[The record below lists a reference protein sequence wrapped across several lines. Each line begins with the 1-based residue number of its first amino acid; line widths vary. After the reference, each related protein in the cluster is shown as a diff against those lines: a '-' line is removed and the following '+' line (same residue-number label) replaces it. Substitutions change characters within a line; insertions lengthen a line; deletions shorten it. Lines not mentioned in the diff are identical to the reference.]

1 MTSCPIGPHCTPHR
15 TPLSHPTPCFTTFFH
30 LVGPRPRSL
39 WDPTLAPHTPHPTL
53 APHGTP
59 PSHHAGPHPRT
70 LDVAPWGP
78 SPPHPGRRP
87 VGPHPRTSWDPT
99 RAPLRA
105 SPCAT
110 PRTLASRGNPPSCG
124 RRRDD
129 VAPRDPPSQLVIPQ
143 PTPQN
148 SPAHTPGPLPAHP
161 AMNPTLAACWHPVGP
176 HTCTP
181 TPSKLSAHHPCR
193 SHSNSPPCSLPSLT
207 TLVRLV
213 LVPPLGAS
221 MCRTALAAGHTTAM
235 LAAAISRL
243 APDDVGSLPTSSPDV
258 VSLAAL
264 V

>member
-1 MTSCPIGPHCTPHR
+1 MGPHLR
-15 TPLSHPTPCFTTFFH
+15 TTR
-30 LVGPRPRSL
+30 G
-39 WDPTLAPHTPHPTL
+39 PTLAPWTSPRGAPPPH
-53 APHGTP
+53 
-59 PSHHAGPHPRT
+59 T
-70 LDVAPWGP
+70 LDVALWDPILAPRGTPPVHP
-78 SPPHPGRRP
+78 S
-87 VGPHPRTSWDPT
+87 GPHPAPPPGPLHPAGTHPHAVDVVTTS
-99 RAPLRA
+99 LRG
-105 SPCAT
+105 T
-110 PRTLASRGNPPSCG
+110 
-124 RRRDD
+124 
-129 VAPRDPPSQLVIPQ
+129 PPSQLVIPQ

-193 SHSNSPPCSLPSLT
+193 SHSHSPPCSLPSLT

-258 VSLAAL
+258 VSRRRLPCSSRVVRL
-264 V
+264 SMY